1 MNSRA
6 AQNHR
11 FFPAVS
17 RLACLFTLLGCF
29 AFAQTS
35 NTSLSGTV
43 KDQQGSVIPNATIV
57 LTNVA
62 TATVRT
68 QKTSQEGHYSFDL
81 LPPGDYK
88 LEVQAATFR
97 RQMLQDIHVLV
108 ANANSLDVHL
118 EVGTLAETVEVSAQS
133 SQVMVDTQDA
143 SLGNNFISQQI
154 TQLPLESRNV
164 LSLLTLQPGVTKD
177 GYVAGG
183 RADQSNVTLDGV
195 DINEAYSNAIGPAQ
209 TDITVPNAEKGPV
222 LRLNS
227 EAVEEFRV
235 ATLNSGAGGGRS
247 SGAQIALVTKTGTN
261 AWHGAAFESNRN
273 TIFTAND
280 WFNNHA
286 GIARPTLI
294 RNTYGGAVGGPIV
307 KSKAFFFYSYEARN
321 DASQT
326 PVLAANQNPV
336 PFASLGQGN
345 LNFHLCSGSAGK
357 YDCSNPGNIVTLHPS
372 DFAQIFPDIQGLNQ
386 AALQTLSA
394 AAAKYP
400 ANDTTI
406 GDGMNVSGFR
416 FNASTPVRLHSHSAK
431 VDFNLSSNQTLFVR
445 ANVQYDK
452 WGGVPAYPDTP
463 APDEWDHPWGFA
475 VGHTWTIHNNLVNNF
490 RYGYTRQSFTK
501 GGDLFHNDIDF
512 RFVYFPTNELNSLSR
527 VTPVN
532 NWVDDLSWV
541 KGAHTIQFGA
551 NVT

>member
-11 FFPAVS
+11 FVPAVS
-17 RLACLFTLLGCF
+17 RLTCLCTLLGCF

-81 LPPGDYK
+81 LTPGDYK
-88 LEVQAATFR
+88 LEVQAPTFR
-97 RQMLQDIHVLV
+97 RQMLQDIHVLI
-108 ANANSLDVHL
+108 ANANTLDVHM

-154 TQLPLESRNV
+154 TQLPLEARNV

-177 GYVAGG
+177 GYVAGS

-227 EAVEEFRV
+227 EAIEEFRV

-247 SGAQIALVTKTGTN
+247 SGAQIALVTKSGAN
-261 AWHGAAFESNRN
+261 QWHGAAFESNRN

-280 WFNNHA
+280 WFNNHT
-286 GIARPTLI
+286 GVARPTLI
-294 RNTYGGAVGGPIV
+294 RNTFGGAVGGPVIKNKV
-307 KSKAFFFYSYEARN
+307 FFFYSYEGRT

-326 PVLAANQNPV
+326 PVLAGNQTPV
-336 PFASLGQGN
+336 PLASMGQGL
-345 LNFHLCSGSAGK
+345 LNFHLCSGSKGN
-357 YDCSNPGNIVTLHPS
+357 YDCSNPGAMVTLGAS
-372 DFAQIFPDIQGLNQ
+372 DFAKIFPDIQGLNQ
-386 AALQTLSA
+386 AGVATLA
-394 AAAKYP
+394 GAAAKYT
-400 ANDTTI
+400 ANDTSI
-406 GDGMNVSGFR
+406 GDGMN
-416 FNASTPVRLHSHSAK
+416 T
-431 VDFNLSSNQTLFVR
+431 
-445 ANVQYDK
+445 
-452 WGGVPAYPDTP
+452 
-463 APDEWDHPWGFA
+463 E
-475 VGHTWTIHNNLVNNF
+475 
-490 RYGYTRQSFTK
+490 GYR
-501 GGDLFHNDIDF
+501 
-512 RFVYFPTNELNSLSR
+512 
-527 VTPVN
+527 
-532 NWVDDLSWV
+532 
-541 KGAHTIQFGA
+541 
-551 NVT
+551 